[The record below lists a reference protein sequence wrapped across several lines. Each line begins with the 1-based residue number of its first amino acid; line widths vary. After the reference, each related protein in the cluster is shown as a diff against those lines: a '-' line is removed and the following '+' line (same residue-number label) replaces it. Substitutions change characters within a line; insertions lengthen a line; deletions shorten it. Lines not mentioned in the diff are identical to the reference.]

1 MLNGYFFKKN
11 RANALSVLR
20 LLLPEHDRERGNYN
34 LKENRL
40 AKLISKFN

>member
-11 RANALSVLR
+11 REKSFSVLR

-40 AKLISKFN
+40 AKLISTNF